1 MCGENLNSFFAKIGT
16 LHQSRTIYHFCE
28 TISETMDFFKAIQYG
43 LHYSE
48 QQKVM
53 ICVGK
58 KGCNKHAGRKKFQ
71 K

>member
-1 MCGENLNSFFAKIGT
+1 
-16 LHQSRTIYHFCE
+16 
-28 TISETMDFFKAIQYG
+28 MDFFKAIQYG

-48 QQKVM
+48 QQVM

>member
-1 MCGENLNSFFAKIGT
+1 
-16 LHQSRTIYHFCE
+16 
-28 TISETMDFFKAIQYG
+28 MDFLKLFNMDYITLFGTAI
-43 LHYSE
+43 
-48 QQKVM
+48 VI

>member
-1 MCGENLNSFFAKIGT
+1 
-16 LHQSRTIYHFCE
+16 
-28 TISETMDFFKAIQYG
+28 MDFFKAIQYV

-58 KGCNKHAGRKKFQ
+58 KGCNKHAGRKKL
-71 K
+71 KKINECVGWNTVWLNSLRPRAKSTT